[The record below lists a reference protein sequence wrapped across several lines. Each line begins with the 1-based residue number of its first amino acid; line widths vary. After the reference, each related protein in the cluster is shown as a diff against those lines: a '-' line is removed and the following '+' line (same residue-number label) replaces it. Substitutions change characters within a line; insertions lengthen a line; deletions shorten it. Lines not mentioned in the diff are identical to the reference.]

1 MPKNYNSKTMR
12 NLTLK
17 KNNSPRFDDVQNV
30 CLRTWNR
37 CAIVFN
43 LRADAGADEA
53 RNYVEQF
60 DDVSKKQIA
69 AMFDYIA
76 LKGYGN
82 VRREVTNGEM
92 DKRLVQQ

>member
-1 MPKNYNSKTMR
+1 MPKKNNSMMR

-17 KNNSPRFDDVQNV
+17 KNNSPKFDDVQNV

-43 LRADAGADEA
+43 LRADVGEEEA
-53 RNYVEQF
+53 RSYVAQF
-60 DDVSKKQIA
+60 DDVSKRQIK

-76 LKGYGN
+76 LKGYN
-82 VRREVTNGEM
+82 KVRCEVTNGEM
-92 DKRLVQQ
+92 DKRVVAQ

>member
-1 MPKNYNSKTMR
+1 M
-12 NLTLK
+12 K
-17 KNNSPRFDDVQNV
+17 KNNSPKFDDVQNV

-43 LRADAGADEA
+43 LRADVGEDEA
-53 RNYVEQF
+53 RNYVSQF
-60 DDVSKKQIA
+60 DDVSKQQIK

-76 LKGYGN
+76 VKGYN
-82 VRREVTNGEM
+82 KVRCEVTNGEM